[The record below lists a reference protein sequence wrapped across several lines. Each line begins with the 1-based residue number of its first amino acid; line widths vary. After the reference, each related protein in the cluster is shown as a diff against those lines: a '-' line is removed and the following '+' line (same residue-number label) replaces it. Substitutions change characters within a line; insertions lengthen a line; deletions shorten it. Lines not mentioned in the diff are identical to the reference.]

1 MNANCTA
8 AELAE
13 DDLARWITS
22 VDATLPSPVATVAYT
37 AAAATGLPDQFQISL
52 TWQEASEAFSY
63 QTSTFLIP
71 VTP

>member
-1 MNANCTA
+1 M
-8 AELAE
+8 
-13 DDLARWITS
+13 S
-22 VDATLPSPVATVAYT
+22 SATFQRRQLL
-37 AAAATGLPDQFQISL
+37 AAATGLPDQFQISL